1 MRIEERA
8 MSPDSAAA
16 VPDVQHFLAQAL
28 AAVDDAVI
36 IIDNEQRITYL
47 NAKAAAQ
54 YAVREADV
62 LGKSLSQLHHYQ
74 WLNPQDEQAASKA
87 LAQNGHWRG
96 QNIHRLPDGRS
107 LHVDS
112 TVTALR
118 DAAGR
123 QIGLLAV
130 IRDITAQKQAE
141 AALRELQEWQR
152 LALEG
157 AHLGIWSVD
166 LETGA
171 TIWDARCR
179 EIFGVGLDE
188 PASSEKGFSII
199 HPEDRPSAEAAVKA
213 ATEPASDGRYEV
225 EKRIVWPDGSLHWV
239 ATRGQVFFEDVGGVR
254 IARRLAGIVM
264 DVNERKEQE
273 TELLRAN
280 RRAQLAETAAHSF
293 IYEWNPRTHKTVR
306 SPGLYDVLG
315 YHPEELEDSIDAWR
329 SLIHPEDYEQVSS
342 QGFAAMDSIRQYSLE
357 YRLRHRDGHY
367 IYVWDQ
373 AVADLGTDGQVERI
387 VGITTDISA
396 RKQMEQDLRET
407 QERFRLALEKAP
419 LSFAHMDKDLR
430 YTWVYNT
437 HPDFHVEELIG
448 KRDDEVRSNPGIEQ
462 FVQAKQRVLDSG
474 QGERTE
480 FTFPL
485 SDGDHTYD
493 ITFEPL
499 RTAAGNIMGL
509 TTAALDITDRKQAE
523 AELRRST
530 QQLQALSR
538 SLQELNNTLE
548 QRVAERTAE
557 LERSNRE
564 LDRFAYIAS
573 HDLKAPLRAI
583 DNLSTWI
590 AEDAADVLPP
600 SAQMHLTK
608 LRGRVKRLE
617 ILLDDLLLYS
627 RAGRRRHTPEQV
639 NTQMLINGV
648 MELLNPPPG
657 FQVHIESDLPT
668 IRSERPPLEIIIRN
682 LLENAIKHHHR
693 VQEGVVQITA
703 RPRDNMVE
711 FQVAD
716 NGPGI
721 EAQYHERIFEV
732 FQTLRPRDEVEGS
745 GMGLAIVKKTV
756 ESAGGK
762 IWVESSPGAGTRF
775 YFTWPTE

>member
-1 MRIEERA
+1 
-8 MSPDSAAA
+8 MSPDSAATM
-16 VPDVQHFLAQAL
+16 PDVQSFLAQAL

-36 IIDNEQRITYL
+36 IIDNEYRITYL

-54 YAVREADV
+54 YAIREADV

-74 WLNPQDEQAASKA
+74 WLSPEDEQAAYDA
-87 LAQNGHWRG
+87 LAQNGCWRG
-96 QNIHRLPDGRS
+96 QNIHRLPDGRR

-112 TVTALR
+112 AVTALR

-123 QIGLLAV
+123 QVGLLAV

-141 AALRELQEWQR
+141 TVLRELQESQR

-157 AHLGIWSVD
+157 ARLGIWSID
-166 LETGA
+166 LATGA

-179 EIFGVGLDE
+179 AIFGVASNE
-188 PASSEKGFSII
+188 PATSEKGFSII
-199 HPEDRPSAEAAVKA
+199 YPEDRPRVEAAVKA
-213 ATEPASDGRYEV
+213 ATGPASDGRYEV
-225 EKRIVWPDGSLHWV
+225 EKRIIWPDGSLHWI
-239 ATRGQVFFEDVGGVR
+239 ATRGQVFFEDVNGVR
-254 IARRLAGIVM
+254 TARRLAGIVM
-264 DVNERKEQE
+264 DINERKEQE
-273 TELLRAN
+273 TQLLRAN
-280 RRAQLAETAAHSF
+280 RRAQLAETAAHGF
-293 IYEWNPRTHKTVR
+293 IYEWNPRTLKTVR
-306 SPGLYDVLG
+306 SAGLYNVLG
-315 YHPEELEDSIDAWR
+315 YHPQELEDDIEAWR
-329 SLIHPEDYEQVSS
+329 SLIHPDDYEQVSS
-342 QGFAAMDSIRQYSLE
+342 QGFAAMDRFEQYSLE
-357 YRLRHRDGHY
+357 YRLRHRNGHY

-373 AVADLGTDGQVERI
+373 AVADMGADGRPECI

-396 RKQMEQDLRET
+396 RKQIEQDLRET
-407 QERFRLALEKAP
+407 QERLRLALEKAP
-419 LSFAHMDKDLR
+419 LSLAHMDKDLR

-437 HPDFHVEELIG
+437 HPDFGIEGLIG
-448 KRDDEVRSNPGIEQ
+448 RRDDEVRSNPGIEQ
-462 FVQAKQRVLDSG
+462 FVQAKQRVIDSG
-474 QGERTE
+474 QGERSE

-485 SDGDHTYD
+485 SDGDHTYNV
-493 ITFEPL
+493 TFEPL
-499 RTAAGNIMGL
+499 RTAGGDIIGL

-523 AELRRST
+523 AELRRSAEE
-530 QQLQALSR
+530 LQALSR

-548 QRVAERTAE
+548 QRVTERTAE

-590 AEDAADVLPP
+590 AEDTVDVLPP

-639 NTQMLINGV
+639 NTRALIEGV
-648 MELLNPPPG
+648 VELLNPPPG
-657 FQVHIESDLPT
+657 FQMRIEGDLPT
-668 IRSERPPLEIIIRN
+668 IRSERPPLEIVMRN

-693 VQEGVVQITA
+693 VQDGVVRITA
-703 RPRDNMVE
+703 QRRDGMVE

-732 FQTLRPRDEVEGS
+732 FQTLRPRDEIEGS

-756 ESAGGK
+756 ESAGGQV
-762 IWVESSPGAGTRF
+762 WVESSPGAGAEF
-775 YFTWPTE
+775 YFTWPAG